1 MRALLVD
8 DHPMFCQSLGFL
20 LEDLDPTLEC
30 ISATSIARAVAE
42 LGPFDLIL
50 LDYVMPDV
58 QGDDGLT
65 RLLAAHGGV
74 PVMMLSGD
82 PSPTLVRHLIELGAA
97 GYVSKAAEP
106 PVLLEAIG
114 VMLAGGVYVPEFALH
129 NTPKAPA
136 PSAPLGLTG
145 RQLDCLLK
153 LAHGKSNKT
162 IARELNLG
170 ENTVKTHLT
179 NAFRTLGVTN
189 RTEAV
194 FKAAALR
201 LVPSASDD
209 GTPAIAL

>member
-42 LGPFDLIL
+42 PGPFNLIL
-50 LDYVMPDV
+50 LDYAMPDV
-58 QGDDGLT
+58 QGDEGLV
-65 RLLAAHGGV
+65 RMLQAHAGV

-82 PSPTLVRHLIELGAA
+82 PSPTRVRELIERGAA

-129 NTPKAPA
+129 NTPKPPA
-136 PSAPLGLTG
+136 PTAPLGLTG

-153 LAHGKSNKT
+153 LAHGKSNKV
-162 IARELNLG
+162 IARELNLA
-170 ENTVKTHLT
+170 ENTVKSHLA
-179 NAFRTLGVTN
+179 NAFRVLGVAN

-194 FKAAALR
+194 YKAAALR
-201 LVPSASDD
+201 LVPSAEGS
-209 GTPAIAL
+209 GEIAA